1 MERILLNINI
11 FLFAIYFYKKI
22 RHGLHILQLENYYND
37 RYAVWMKKNIKI
49 VLDIKVI
56 GMLIIPVILVAI
68 NQDTIANVLE
78 ILAFLVLILTT
89 KKKIE
94 KKPFV
99 VTSRIRRIYL
109 TFLLLLAI
117 VIIVCN
123 MSNLLISFILIN
135 FLSIIA
141 YSFVYI
147 VNLLNRPI
155 EKAIRRRFCRL
166 AHKKLKE
173 IPGLK
178 VIGITGSYGKTST
191 KYIVNTILS
200 QKYNTLMTPESY
212 NTTMRVVRAINEKLS
227 STHQLFICEM
237 GAKYIGDIKEICDI
251 VDPNYRYFNS
261 YRTTAFRYF

>member
-1 MERILLNINI
+1 MNINI

-166 AHKKLKE
+166 AHRKLKE

-212 NTTMRVVRAINEKLS
+212 NTTMGVVRTINEKLS

-251 VDPNYRYFNS
+251 VEPNYRNINC

>member
-1 MERILLNINI
+1 
-11 FLFAIYFYKKI
+11 
-22 RHGLHILQLENYYND
+22 
-37 RYAVWMKKNIKI
+37 MKKMFI
-49 VLDIKVI
+49 LKVVI
-56 GMLIIPVILVAI
+56 IIAIISILAILIILNFSTEVVENVENETVIEPEEEISEEQMRQTAITLYFEDKESMQLV
-68 NQDTIANVLE
+68 TE
-78 ILAFLVLILTT
+78 
-89 KKKIE
+89 E
-94 KKPFV
+94 KKVDAKDLVDNP
-99 VTSRIRRIYL
+99 YL
-109 TFLLLLAI
+109 
-117 VIIVCN
+117 
-123 MSNLLISFILIN
+123 
-135 FLSIIA
+135 
-141 YSFVYI
+141 YI

-166 AHKKLKE
+166 AHRKLKE

-212 NTTMRVVRAINEKLS
+212 NTTMGVVRTINEKLS

-261 YRTTAFRYF
+261 YRATAFRYF

>member
-135 FLSIIA
+135 FLSII
-141 YSFVYI
+141 
-147 VNLLNRPI
+147 
-155 EKAIRRRFCRL
+155 KAIRRRFCRL

-212 NTTMRVVRAINEKLS
+212 NTTMGVVRTINEKLS
-227 STHQLFICEM
+227 STHQLFIWEM